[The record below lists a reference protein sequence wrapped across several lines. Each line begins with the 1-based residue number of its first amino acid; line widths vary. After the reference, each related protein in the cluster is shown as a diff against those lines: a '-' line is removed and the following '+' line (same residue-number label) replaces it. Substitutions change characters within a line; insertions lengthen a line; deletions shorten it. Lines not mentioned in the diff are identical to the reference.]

1 MKKKKE
7 LFFECLTRKDIYR
20 LASLRRRHLKHPLFH
35 DGQCDNIVWQ
45 MRLQEELEEILGEKK
60 ARKIPELMATLISQ
74 TIIFNEKKWSAL
86 LDAVEGKG
94 PWPDFAE
101 TKINYL

>member
-7 LFFECLTRKDIYR
+7 LFFDCLTRKDIYR
-20 LASLRRRHLKHPLFH
+20 LASLRRCHLQGAFY
-35 DGQCDNIVWQ
+35 DSEAVWYIKMQ
-45 MRLQEELEEILGEKK
+45 KELEEILGKKK
-60 ARKIPELMATLISQ
+60 AAKIPKLMVILISQ
-74 TIIFNEKKWSAL
+74 TIVFNEKKWSAFM
-86 LDAVEGKG
+86 DAVEGKG